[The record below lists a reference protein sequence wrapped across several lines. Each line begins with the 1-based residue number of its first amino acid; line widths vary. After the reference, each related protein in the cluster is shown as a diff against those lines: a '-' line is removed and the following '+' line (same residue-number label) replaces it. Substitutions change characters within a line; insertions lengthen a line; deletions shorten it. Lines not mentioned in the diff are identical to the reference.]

1 MMSLA
6 TLLKKIKR
14 KRARRA
20 VLARFNRDILT
31 RYPKPPVKAPEETYI
46 QWKHRVDAYGRVV
59 ERVHRLLEIERKE
72 EEKR

>member
-1 MMSLA
+1 MLLA

-20 VLARFNRDILT
+20 VLARLNRDILT
-31 RYPKPPVKAPEETYI
+31 KYPKPPVRAVGETYI
-46 QWKHRVDAYGRVV
+46 QWKHRVDVYGRAV

>member
-1 MMSLA
+1 MSLA

-20 VLARFNRDILT
+20 VLTRLNRDILT
-31 RYPKPPVKAPEETYI
+31 KYPSVPVKAAGETYI
-46 QWKHRVDAYGRVV
+46 QWKHRVETYGRAV
-59 ERVHRLLEIERKE
+59 ERIHRLLEIERKE